1 MLTSPT
7 GGLENAIQN
16 RAPPWSLP
24 TLVPNGIESH
34 GHTHRAE
41 GMVTAETRRRG
52 GGVLASVYRLRQDK

>member
-7 GGLENAIQN
+7 GGLENAIKD

-52 GGVLASVYRLRQDK
+52 GSG